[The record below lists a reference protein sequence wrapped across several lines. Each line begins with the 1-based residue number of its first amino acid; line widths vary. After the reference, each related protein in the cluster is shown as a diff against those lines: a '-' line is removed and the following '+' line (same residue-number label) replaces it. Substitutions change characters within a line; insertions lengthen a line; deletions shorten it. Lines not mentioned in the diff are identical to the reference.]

1 MRHLTRNISI
11 VLLILLSVLVPSCQS
26 NAEEIVIDTPVQ
38 IEVPET
44 PVAVEEQEPPVAEE
58 PEEVPVSVTYSYME
72 YELTIDAY
80 DGYADIY
87 YPSGIAEDD
96 VSAFLQN
103 EALKHQIDIYKLYG
117 YNYKE
122 DIHEALDNK

>member
-58 PEEVPVSVTYSYME
+58 PEEV
-72 YELTIDAY
+72 L
-80 DGYADIY
+80 DGEACIIHGIVKHESHVVLCRLEVYLIVCADH
-87 YPSGIAEDD
+87 PSL
-96 VSAFLQN
+96 SPSS
-103 EALKHQIDIYKLYG
+103 
-117 YNYKE
+117 
-122 DIHEALDNK
+122 